1 MKNIKEFFG
10 IFWSFIFLFLLSV
23 TLEGLV
29 FSYLWLWFV
38 TPFGVKAISILHA
51 FGICVMIDFVSYRY
65 YDYVRNDVGLATSI
79 NYLLIRP
86 LMALTTGFLLKLLMG
101 VL

>member
-23 TLEGLV
+23 TLEGVV
-29 FSYLWLWFV
+29 FSYLWLWFI
-38 TPFGVKAISILHA
+38 TPLGFKAISILHA

-65 YDYVRNDVGLATSI
+65 YDYVRSDTGLATSI

-86 LMALTTGFLLKLLMG
+86 LMALATGFLLKLLMS